1 MFEINPDL
9 KVQVKT
15 TTDITWHS
23 VSDGKV
29 DFNLDKV
36 EKTYFIIDDFYRNPD
51 ELREYTRSQLK
62 EFKDESMRD

>member
-29 DFNLDKV
+29 DFNLDKL
-36 EKTYFIIDDFYRNPD
+36 RN
-51 ELREYTRSQLK
+51 SK
-62 EFKDESMRD
+62 IN